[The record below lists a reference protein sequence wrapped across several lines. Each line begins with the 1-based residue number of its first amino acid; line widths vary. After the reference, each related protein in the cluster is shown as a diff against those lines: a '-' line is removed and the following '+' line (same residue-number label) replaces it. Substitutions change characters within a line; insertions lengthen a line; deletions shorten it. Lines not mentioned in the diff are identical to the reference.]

1 MKAGRHRDR
10 QLHLIFPSG
19 RFDHGTRLLGQLN
32 VLFYLKQLQGI
43 PVVSPRL
50 LRGFKSDSGAMQ
62 QQGLKKTRPCKRP
75 GGESSWVEAVRL
87 GTAIELS

>member
-50 LRGFKSDSGAMQ
+50 LQSCKSDSGAMQ
-62 QQGLKKTRPCKRP
+62 QQGLKKP
-75 GGESSWVEAVRL
+75 GPAKGLVGNQVESKQ
-87 GTAIELS
+87 

>member
-50 LRGFKSDSGAMQ
+50 LRGCKPDSGAMQ
-62 QQGLKKTRPCKRP
+62 KRGLKKP
-75 GGESSWVEAVRL
+75 GPAKGLVGNQVESKQ
-87 GTAIELS
+87 